1 MASSAQR
8 SSYISLYSLEDVTDN
23 AFKVQIEN
31 KQALVKFVGPQ
42 PLEMDFGSYTFKG
55 PGESS
60 FNLETR
66 FSDLENDNSSSNNAA
81 AITQLQLDLA
91 DEQVARQSADTS
103 NSNLITAEVN
113 NRVSAVQGVQ
123 DSLDSESSRAQAAE
137 NANAAAITAEESA
150 RIQAVANESSRAQA
164 AEAALGVRID
174 NVLSNADPASLDSLS
189 ELLTAFQN
197 ADSSLSD
204 SIVAALA
211 RIQILEDKVNEL
223 TSA

>member
-8 SSYISLYSLEDVTDN
+8 SSYISLYSVEDVTDN

-31 KQALVKFVGPQ
+31 KQALVKFNGVQ
-42 PLEMDFGSYTFKG
+42 PLELDFSSYTFKS
-55 PGESS
+55 PGESD
-60 FNLETR
+60 FNLESR
-66 FSDLENDNSSSNNAA
+66 FSALENDNSSSTNAA
-81 AITQLQLDLA
+81 AISQLQADLA
-91 DEQVARQSADTS
+91 TEQVARQSADTS
-103 NSNLITAEVN
+103 NSNLISAEVN

-123 DSLDSESSRAQAAE
+123 DALDAEESRAQAAE

-150 RIQAVANESSRAQA
+150 RITAVANENGRALA

-174 NVLSNADPASLDSLS
+174 NLLSNADPASLDSLS
-189 ELLTAFQN
+189 ELLTAFQS

-211 RIQILEDKVNEL
+211 RIQILEDQVSEL